1 MTGQTF
7 VDGGRRYKPTPDM
20 PKVGD
25 MELTFMYDSMD
36 EILEAPVYKDLD
48 EEHKKAFKKA
58 APGLLGAAYGV
69 YMARRISKAAPD
81 VLDAQRE
88 VNIEGDAQFFDRMQ
102 TAMRISASEALNRT
116 EHFGEKGP
124 SEPVL
129 QSFLAYLETCANHAK
144 FEMTNESLKEHEI

>member
-1 MTGQTF
+1 MTRQTF
-7 VDGGRRYKPTPDM
+7 VDGGRRYEPTPDTR
-20 PKVGD
+20 KVGD
-25 MELTFMYDSMD
+25 MELTCMYDSMD
-36 EILEAPVYKDLD
+36 EILQAPVYKDLD

-58 APGLLGAAYGV
+58 APGMLGAAYGV
-69 YMARRISKAAPD
+69 YIAVRISKAAPD

-102 TAMRISASEALNRT
+102 TAMRISAFEALNRT

-124 SEPVL
+124 SSPVL

-144 FEMTNESLKEHEI
+144 FEMTDYDLQEHGV

>member
-1 MTGQTF
+1 
-7 VDGGRRYKPTPDM
+7 M

-58 APGLLGAAYGV
+58 APGMLGAAYGV

-81 VLDAQRE
+81 VLDAE
-88 VNIEGDAQFFDRMQ
+88 KGVNIEGDAQFFDHMQ
-102 TAMRISASEALNRT
+102 TALGSSAFEALNRT

-124 SEPVL
+124 SSLVV

-144 FEMTNESLKEHEI
+144 FQMTNSSLKEHEL